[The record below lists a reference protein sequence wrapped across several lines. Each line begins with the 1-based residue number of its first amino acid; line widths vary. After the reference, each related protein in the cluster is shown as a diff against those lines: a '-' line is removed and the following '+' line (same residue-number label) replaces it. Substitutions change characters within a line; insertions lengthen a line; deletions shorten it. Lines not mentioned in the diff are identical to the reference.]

1 MQLCTCNNGNK
12 LGTQEQ
18 KLKLQNLFNSA
29 KLKHFSVVKVLE
41 IIQDIYG
48 YLPESILKEYS
59 NELNVPLSDIYGVAT
74 FYAQFSLVPKGK
86 YVISVCTG
94 TACYVNGGEN
104 ILDKFCT
111 ILGIK
116 PGECTADGLF
126 SIDQTRC
133 LGCCGIAP
141 VVTVNDDVYKTVKLS
156 EVEKILASYT
166 KGGTK

>member
-1 MQLCTCNNGNK
+1 MQNNSCSKGKK
-12 LGTQEQ
+12 LGTNDQI
-18 KLKLQNLFNSA
+18 LKFNNLMQFA
-29 KLKHFSVVKVLE
+29 KKEKYSIVKVLE
-41 IIQDIYG
+41 MIQDIYG
-48 YLPESILKEYS
+48 YLPEVVLKEYS
-59 NELNVPLSDIYGVAT
+59 SLLNVPLSDIYGVAT

-111 ILGIK
+111 LLNIK
-116 PGECTADGLF
+116 PGECTPDGKF

-141 VVTVNDDVYKTVKLS
+141 VVTVNDKVYKSVKIS
-156 EVEKILASYT
+156 EVEKILSEYT
-166 KGGTK
+166 KETN